1 MARARDKQSQIALG
15 LLPRMEARPLKS
27 GGFSFRYHPVG
38 GKPVSLGH
46 DRIKALRQVLDMTGQ
61 LDETGTLKWV
71 WEKWTDE
78 LRPSPRW
85 KKLSQGT
92 KDDYNLAWIQ
102 IEKTFGKMLIS
113 QIDAPM
119 VARYVHIE
127 RIGSPRRAD
136 IEKTV
141 LSNLFKYGITLGVCK
156 VNATIG
162 VEPHGS
168 EPRTKSPKSEILKR
182 FLDWLAKQTPQRR
195 IIAYAAEY
203 VSLAGNRQVEF
214 LPLTWPQ
221 IDRAR
226 GEIRTFRAKQRGK
239 RREQIIEII
248 GISAAMSDLLD
259 RLEAIRVD
267 RECLYV
273 FPTRDRNQ
281 YTRDGFQTLW
291 QRSVNAA
298 LKAKVL
304 TAEDRFTF
312 HDLRAYYVTLHK
324 AQTGRLPDIHKNPAT
339 TARVY
344 DRNTEVPRSSNS

>member
-1 MARARDKQSQIALG
+1 MSRPRDKQSQIALG
-15 LLPRMEARPLKS
+15 LLPRMEARPRKDGS
-27 GGFSFRYHPVG
+27 FSFRYHPVG
-38 GKPVSLGH
+38 GKPIALGT
-46 DRIKALRQVLDMTGQ
+46 DRIKALRQVLDITGQ

-78 LRPSPRW
+78 RRPSPRW
-85 KKLSQGT
+85 KKLSDGT
-92 KDDYNLAWIQ
+92 KDDYRLAWKQ
-102 IEKTFGKMLIS
+102 LAKTFGKMLIS

-127 RIGSPRRAD
+127 RADSPRRAD
-136 IEKTV
+136 IEKTL

-168 EPRTKSPKSEILKR
+168 ESRTVSPKAEVLKR
-182 FLDWLAKQTPQRR
+182 FLDWLAQQTPQRR
-195 IIAYAAEY
+195 IIAFAAEY

-214 LPLTWPQ
+214 LPLTWMQ
-221 IDRAR
+221 VDRAA

-239 RREQIIEII
+239 KREQVIEV
-248 GISAAMSDLLD
+248 ISISPQLSQLLD
-259 RLEAIRVD
+259 RLEAIRSH

-281 YTRDGFQTLW
+281 YTADGFKTLW
-291 QRSVNAA
+291 QRSVHAAMKAGA
-298 LKAKVL
+298 LK
-304 TAEDRFTF
+304 AEDRFTF

-324 AQTGRLPDIHKNPAT
+324 QQTGKLPDIHKNPAT

-344 DRNTEVPRSSNS
+344 DRNTEVPRASN